1 MSIWTYILNRA
12 IRAVSLIIGIIVLTF
27 LLSHILAPN
36 PAYVWAGP
44 HAAPSVIKA
53 IIKEYHLDQPVY
65 LQLYYY
71 LVSSLTFNFGI
82 SPYFKQPVSEL
93 IAIYLPR
100 TLQLIF
106 VAMILTGLIGVFSGA
121 FAAAHKD
128 EFGDYIVKVL
138 YLISWCIPPFLA
150 ALLLQLFL
158 AYEWGVLPPNLIAD
172 PTLPAPK
179 PITGFPIIDA
189 LIEGNWPYF
198 ISSLRHLILP
208 AFSLAL
214 ISFGII
220 TRITRASMLMSL
232 QADYI
237 RAAIM
242 RGVERRRIIYTH
254 ALKNSMIPV
263 ITLLALVF
271 SWMISGSVIIET
283 IFSYEGLGWL
293 LTTAL
298 YNYDYPT
305 VIGCSI
311 VIGIAVVLANFI
323 ADVLYALIDPRI
335 KLG

>member
-1 MSIWTYILNRA
+1 MLIL
-12 IRAVSLIIGIIVLTF
+12 GIIVLTF
-27 LLSHILAPN
+27 LLSHVLAPN
-36 PAYVWAGP
+36 PAHVWAGP
-44 HAAPSVIKA
+44 HAAPSVIQA
-53 IIKEYHLDQPVY
+53 IIKEYHLNQPIYV
-65 LQLYYY
+65 QLYYY
-71 LVSSLTFNFGI
+71 LISSLTFNFGV
-82 SPYFKQPVSEL
+82 SPFFKQPVSKL

-121 FAAAHKD
+121 FAAEHKD
-128 EFGDYIVKVL
+128 EWGDYTVKAL
-138 YLISWCIPPFLA
+138 YLISWCMPPFLA
-150 ALLLQLFL
+150 ALLLQLFI

-172 PTLPAPK
+172 PTLAAPRY
-179 PITGFPIIDA
+179 ITGFPTIDA

-198 ISSLRHLILP
+198 WSSLRHLILP
-208 AFSLAL
+208 AFALAL
-214 ISFGII
+214 ISFGVI
-220 TRITRASMLMSL
+220 TRITRSSMLLSL
-232 QADYI
+232 QSDYI
-237 RAAIM
+237 KAAIM
-242 RGVERRRIIYTH
+242 RGVDKRRVVYTH

-311 VIGIAVVLANFI
+311 VIGIAVVIANFI
-323 ADVLYALIDPRI
+323 ADVLYAVIDPRI

>member
-1 MSIWTYILNRA
+1 
-12 IRAVSLIIGIIVLTF
+12 VS
-27 LLSHILAPN
+27 A
-36 PAYVWAGP
+36 
-44 HAAPSVIKA
+44 
-53 IIKEYHLDQPVY
+53 
-65 LQLYYY
+65 
-71 LVSSLTFNFGI
+71 LTFNFGF

-106 VAMILTGLIGVFSGA
+106 VAMILTGLIGVFTGA
-121 FAAAHKD
+121 FAAEHKD
-128 EFGDYIVKVL
+128 EWGDYTVKAL
-138 YLISWCIPPFLA
+138 YLISWCMPPFLA
-150 ALLLQLFL
+150 ALLLQLFI
-158 AYEWGVLPPNLIAD
+158 AYYWGVLPPNLMAD
-172 PTLPAPK
+172 PTLAAPRY
-179 PITGFPIIDA
+179 ITGFPTIDA

-198 ISSLRHLILP
+198 WSSLKHLILP

-214 ISFGII
+214 ISFGVI
-220 TRITRASMLMSL
+220 TRITRSSMLTAL
-232 QADYI
+232 QADYV
-237 RAAIM
+237 RAAVM
-242 RGVERRRIIYTH
+242 RGVEKGRIVYVH

-283 IFSYEGLGWL
+283 IFSYNGLGWL

-305 VIGCSI
+305 VIGCSV

-323 ADVLYALIDPRI
+323 ADVLYAVIDPRI

>member
-1 MSIWTYILNRA
+1 MSIWTYVINRA
-12 IRAVSLIIGIIVLTF
+12 VRSFLLILGIIVLTF
-27 LLSHILAPN
+27 ILSHVLAPN

-44 HAAPSVIKA
+44 HAAPSVIQA
-53 IIKEYHLDQPVY
+53 IIREYHLDQPIYV
-65 LQLYYY
+65 QLYYY
-71 LVSSLTFNFGI
+71 LVSALTFNFGF

-106 VAMILTGLIGVFSGA
+106 VAMILTGLIGVFTGA
-121 FAAAHKD
+121 FAAEHKD
-128 EFGDYIVKVL
+128 EWGDYTVKAL
-138 YLISWCIPPFLA
+138 YLISWCMPPFLA
-150 ALLLQLFL
+150 ALLLQLFI
-158 AYEWGVLPPNLIAD
+158 AYYWGVLPPNLMAD
-172 PTLPAPK
+172 PTLVTPRY
-179 PITGFPIIDA
+179 ITGFPTIDA

-198 ISSLRHLILP
+198 WSSLKHLILP

-214 ISFGII
+214 ISFGVI
-220 TRITRASMLMSL
+220 TRITRSSMLTAL
-232 QADYI
+232 QADYV
-237 RAAIM
+237 RAAVM
-242 RGVERRRIIYTH
+242 RGVEKGRIVYVH

-283 IFSYEGLGWL
+283 IFSYNGLGWL

-305 VIGCSI
+305 VIGCSV

-323 ADVLYALIDPRI
+323 ADVLYAVIDPRI

>member
-1 MSIWTYILNRA
+1 MSIWTYIINRA
-12 IRAVSLIIGIIVLTF
+12 IRAFFLILGIIVLTF
-27 LLSHILAPN
+27 LLSHVLAPN

-44 HAAPSVIKA
+44 HAAPSVVQA
-53 IIKEYHLDQPVY
+53 IIKEYHLNQPLYV
-65 LQLYYY
+65 QLYYY
-71 LVSSLTFNFGI
+71 LISSLTFNFGI
-82 SPYFKQPVSEL
+82 SPFFKQPVSEL
-93 IAIYLPR
+93 IATYLPR

-106 VAMILTGLIGVFSGA
+106 VAMILTGLIGIFSGA
-121 FAAAHKD
+121 FAAEHKD
-128 EFGDYIVKVL
+128 EWGDYTVKAL
-138 YLISWCIPPFLA
+138 YLISWCMPPFLA
-150 ALLLQLFL
+150 ALLLQLFI
-158 AYEWGVLPPNLIAD
+158 AYKWGFLPPNLMAD
-172 PTLPAPK
+172 PTLPSPK

-189 LIEGNWPYF
+189 IIESNWPYF

-208 AFSLAL
+208 AFALAL

-220 TRITRASMLMSL
+220 TRITRSSMLLSL
-232 QADYI
+232 NADYI
-237 RAAIM
+237 RSAIM
-242 RGVERRRIIYTH
+242 RGVEKRRVIYTH

-283 IFSYEGLGWL
+283 IFSYQGLGWL

-311 VIGIAVVLANFI
+311 VIGIAVVLANFV
-323 ADVLYALIDPRI
+323 ADVLYAVIDPRI

>member
-1 MSIWTYILNRA
+1 MSIWTYIINRA
-12 IRAVSLIIGIIVLTF
+12 IRAFFLILGIIVLTF
-27 LLSHILAPN
+27 LLSHVLAPN

-44 HAAPSVIKA
+44 HAAPSVVQA
-53 IIKEYHLDQPVY
+53 IIGEYHLNQPLYV
-65 LQLYYY
+65 QLYYY
-71 LVSSLTFNFGI
+71 LISSLTFNFGI
-82 SPYFKQPVSEL
+82 SPFFKQPVSEL
-93 IAIYLPR
+93 IATYLPR

-106 VAMILTGLIGVFSGA
+106 VAMILTGLIGIFSGA
-121 FAAAHKD
+121 FAAEHKD
-128 EFGDYIVKVL
+128 EWGDYTVKAL
-138 YLISWCIPPFLA
+138 YLISWCMPPFLA
-150 ALLLQLFL
+150 ALLLQLFI
-158 AYEWGVLPPNLIAD
+158 AYKWGFLPPNLMAD
-172 PTLPAPK
+172 PTLPSPK

-189 LIEGNWPYF
+189 IIESNWPYF

-208 AFSLAL
+208 AFALAL

-220 TRITRASMLMSL
+220 TRITRSSMLLSL
-232 QADYI
+232 NADYI
-237 RAAIM
+237 RSAIM
-242 RGVERRRIIYTH
+242 RGVEKRRVIYTH

-283 IFSYEGLGWL
+283 IFSYQGLGWL

-311 VIGIAVVLANFI
+311 VIGIAVVLANFV
-323 ADVLYALIDPRI
+323 ADVLYAVIDPRI